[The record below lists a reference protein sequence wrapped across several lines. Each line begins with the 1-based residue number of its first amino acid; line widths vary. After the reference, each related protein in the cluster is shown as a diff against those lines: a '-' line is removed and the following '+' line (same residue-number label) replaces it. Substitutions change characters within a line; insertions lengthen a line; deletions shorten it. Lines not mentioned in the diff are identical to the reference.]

1 MPSLA
6 RTLALP
12 LAVLAYAL
20 LALAVSPSGFA
31 FMIQSYVGQALMLAI
46 LLIAGLPIAA
56 LIFRPRAPIAFILD
70 LLRERGLR
78 LAIVVGLFCLG
89 LAAFSTLK
97 MAIPRLVPFY
107 ADPLFADIDAWLHRG
122 NPGEFVHRLIP
133 SWAQYPLANLYGP
146 IWFVLWFGL
155 MVVVALH
162 PDRTFRE
169 RYFWAMGLTVA
180 GLGTLAATALS
191 SVGPVFYDRFFGSD
205 RFMPLMDAIS
215 ASAAGDYMRIAS
227 GYLLEGYLRDKGVT
241 GGGISA
247 MPSMHLAVV
256 TLNALMLGSLDR
268 RAGLLG
274 WLYVAVILL
283 GSVYLGW
290 HYAID
295 GYASIAAVALIWG
308 VTGRIFSGGRK
319 EPARSTPTTAT
330 ASAR

>member
-31 FMIQSYVGQALMLAI
+31 FMIQSYVGQAMMLAI

-56 LIFRPRAPIAFILD
+56 LIFRPRAPVAFILE
-70 LLRERGLR
+70 LLRQRGLR

-107 ADPLFADIDAWLHRG
+107 ADPLLADIDAWLHGG

-146 IWFVLWFGL
+146 IWFVLWFG
-155 MVVVALH
+155 MVVIVALH
-162 PDRTFRE
+162 PDRAFRQ
-169 RYFWAMGLTVA
+169 RYFWTMALVVG
-180 GLGTLAATALS
+180 GLGTLTATAFS
-191 SVGPVFYDRFFGSD
+191 SVGPVFYERFFGSD
-205 RFMPLMDAIS
+205 RFAPLMASIAS
-215 ASAAGDYMRIAS
+215 SAAGDYMRIAS
-227 GYLLEGYLRDKGVT
+227 GYLLDGYLRDTGVT

-256 TLNALMLGSLDR
+256 TLNALLLWRIDR

-274 WLYVAVILL
+274 WVYVAIILT

-295 GYASIAAVALIWG
+295 GYVSIAAVAALWW
-308 VTGRIFSGGRK
+308 VTGRIFAEGR
-319 EPARSTPTTAT
+319 EPARSAPTTAP
-330 ASAR
+330 ASAG